1 MEHRLPTT
9 ERLICAAED
18 DELLIIDVDRGSVLN
33 AIWSTLSTTSDGN
46 ELLKIQQEREKE
58 LLKIQQERDELL
70 KIQQEREKELFK
82 IQQERK

>member
-1 MEHRLPTT
+1 MEHRLLTT

-46 ELLKIQQEREKE
+46 ELLKIQQER
-58 LLKIQQERDELL
+58 DELL
-70 KIQQEREKELFK
+70 KIQQEREKDLLK